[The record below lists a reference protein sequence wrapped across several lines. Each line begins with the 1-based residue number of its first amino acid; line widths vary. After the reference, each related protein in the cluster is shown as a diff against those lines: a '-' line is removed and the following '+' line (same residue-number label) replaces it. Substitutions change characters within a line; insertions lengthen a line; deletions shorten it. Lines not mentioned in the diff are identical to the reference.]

1 MAHDGMAGQAA
12 SVPCGTARSRVGLP
26 HAAFGGYSAAHTQ
39 HDKAEPNRVFRHPNV
54 VPAYARCRP
63 RPSVAVRVTP
73 VHPASPQTYTLFPLP
88 LSILHRC
95 LFPRFLHPQNTYV
108 TVPSSA
114 SRLPRKHYER
124 PCKRRCA
131 FSILNPPSYIP
142 APPTNH
148 HYRPRFRPQSK
159 RGRRSTPSASSSG
172 RAWCPS
178 VARPSSCK
186 SGTRR
191 GRSGSGL

>member
-1 MAHDGMAGQAA
+1 MQPLGDTALPTRNTTRLSPTVCFVIPMWFLHTHD
-12 SVPCGTARSRVGLP
+12 V
-26 HAAFGGYSAAHTQ
+26 
-39 HDKAEPNRVFRHPNV
+39 D
-54 VPAYARCRP
+54 
-63 RPSVAVRVTP
+63 P
-73 VHPASPQTYTLFPLP
+73 VHPSPSVLPQFTQRRHKLTHCSLSPSPSSTVVSFLVFFTLK
-88 LSILHRC
+88 
-95 LFPRFLHPQNTYV
+95 NTYV

-131 FSILNPPSYIP
+131 FSALNPPSYIP